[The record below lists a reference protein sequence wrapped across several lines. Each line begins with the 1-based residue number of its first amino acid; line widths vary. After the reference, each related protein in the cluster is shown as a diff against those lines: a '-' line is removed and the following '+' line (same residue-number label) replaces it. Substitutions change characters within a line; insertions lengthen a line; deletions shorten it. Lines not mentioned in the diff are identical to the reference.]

1 VRGDL
6 RAEGGEV
13 SEPSGAPGPGVTA
26 TAAELEELVRE
37 GRASGDPQRLLDLV
51 PYARFLGL
59 VCSREGA
66 RLRVTMRYSD
76 HLIGDASIPAL
87 HGGTLAGL
95 LESTAAFHALF
106 VTEVAGMP
114 KTITLTIDYLRS
126 ARAQDTHCEAEVVR
140 QGRRFVVIAV
150 RAFQEDA
157 ARPVASA
164 TVHLLVA

>member
-1 VRGDL
+1 MSAGSD
-6 RAEGGEV
+6 
-13 SEPSGAPGPGVTA
+13 GPGVTA
-26 TAAELEELVRE
+26 TEAQLEQLVRE
-37 GRASGDPQRLLDLV
+37 GRASGEPQRLLDVV

-59 VCSREGA
+59 VCSREAG
-66 RLRVTMRYSD
+66 RLRVTMPYADS
-76 HLIGDASIPAL
+76 LIGDASIPAL

-126 ARAQDTHCEAEVVR
+126 ARARDTHCEAEVVR

-150 RAFQEDA
+150 RAFQEDPE
-157 ARPVASA
+157 RPVASA